1 MRLYLAT
8 WRPYGRHLR
17 MSQGPV
23 QFFRWQSFE
32 QIAISVAINV
42 STIMKHAGG
51 RSHECSI
58 ATFCL
63 SAMLLTEL
71 AQFIRD
77 EAPSDADPRHTLD
90 FDIKIDQATTPPEYT
105 CGSSEVLSLGGRQ
118 VGHGQTHGG
127 TTHIL
132 RHGII

>member
-1 MRLYLAT
+1 MA
-8 WRPYGRHLR
+8 
-17 MSQGPV
+17 PV
-23 QFFRWQSFE
+23 HEEESASAPPSALSLTRRRGSYRSPTE
-32 QIAISVAINV
+32 D
-42 STIMKHAGG
+42 GG